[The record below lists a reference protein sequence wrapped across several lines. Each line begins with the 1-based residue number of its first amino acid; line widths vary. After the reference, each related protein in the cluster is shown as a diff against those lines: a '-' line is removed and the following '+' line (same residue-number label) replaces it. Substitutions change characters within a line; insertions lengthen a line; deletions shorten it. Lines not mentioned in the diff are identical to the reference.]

1 MQIFLFL
8 LYLCVLGTCFLT
20 FQGRGNF
27 KDGAANAVKAI
38 DSLTGTMD
46 NLKVEANLI
55 NSSAI
60 IMKEMGAYVAGDGEP
75 RSDYIAM
82 TSSCAYKH
90 YECTDDD
97 DDDGGQCAAK
107 AAEMNPKIDDINE
120 KIKLLGDG
128 VNQGAM
134 LMQAPISK
142 MDKMFSQLDKMK
154 DTRDTI
160 ADNADKYIDMGVYA
174 MISLYVVVVAFGV
187 LGLVID
193 CKRCPIFSNL
203 SLFFGFFVLFIT
215 AILIAVEVGLS
226 IILADICVPSPNEN
240 LLNVNMRSR
249 RSYAPLYSRNLFV
262 CSRAAFGP

>member
-60 IMKEMGAYVAGDGEP
+60 IMKEMGAYVAATET
-75 RSDYIAM
+75 RSTYTAG

-90 YECTDDD
+90 YECTADDTTQMCD
-97 DDDGGQCAAK
+97 AK
-107 AAEMNPKIDDINE
+107 RAEIDPTIDDINE
-120 KIKLLGDG
+120 KIKMLGDG
-128 VNQGAM
+128 VNLGAT

-142 MDKMFSQLDKMK
+142 MDEMFSQLDEMK

-174 MISLYVVVVAFGV
+174 MIALYVVVVAFGV